1 MTRLLRRFPIITLQI
16 PSTITYGDGE
26 RVVAVVPNRADAEYV
41 CRWCFGRP
49 LPGFDVC
56 SRVMCI
62 SAVQAVD
69 SLNTITWR
77 GEDR

>member
-1 MTRLLRRFPIITLQI
+1 MLRRFPIITLQFPAEI
-16 PSTITYGDGE
+16 TTIEG
-26 RVVAVVPNRADAEYV
+26 RAWAVVPNRADAEYV

-49 LPGFDVC
+49 MPGYDVC
-56 SRVMCI
+56 SRVQCI

-69 SLNTITWR
+69 SLNVITWR